1 MGTLGAII
9 TLSITD
15 ITITMTVIFMMVMGM
30 MATDMMDIA
39 GRFMAIAVPQGME
52 LGHPLRAVRSTDP
65 SLVSAVLRGIT
76 RCLAAVDFPVALWRI
91 AAAHAWEQWGDLQG
105 VPAEWQ
111 CVRVGSPGIPV
122 GMGAD
127 MVVAVAD
134 TAVVIA
140 SKRFPRPR
148 QLSAPR
154 RDAGLEV

>member
-1 MGTLGAII
+1 
-9 TLSITD
+9 
-15 ITITMTVIFMMVMGM
+15 MTVIFMMVMGM

-52 LGHPLRAVRSTDP
+52 LGHPLRAARSTDP

-76 RCLAAVDFPVALWRI
+76 RWLAAVDFPVALWRL
-91 AAAHAWEQWGDLQG
+91 AAAHAWEGWGDLQG

-111 CVRVGSPGIPV
+111 CVRVDSPGIPV
-122 GMGAD
+122 GLVAYMA
-127 MVVAVAD
+127 VAVAD

-140 SKRFPRPR
+140 SKSLPRPR